1 MKDNFDDLLV
11 QGQLFPVGKLASSL
25 TDLFEVRSS
34 RNDKTKK
41 KGGAG
46 HP

>member
-25 TDLFEVRSS
+25 TGLFEVRSS
-34 RNDKTKK
+34 RNDKTK
-41 KGGAG
+41 GGGVAG